1 MRCARSWRTARRT
14 IQPMSGLWCDA
25 KPSLSE
31 KRLTISYHSWN
42 VTSTASP
49 RPSISC
55 SCCSNVMPIATIPT
69 RSSRIES
76 TSSPFAS
83 WSLKSRS
90 IEPSESAPFD
100 SFTLYSETLTI
111 DVMSVTIE
119 HTSADMYACVM
130 SVHTPMRG
138 TCSPGVADARDE
150 EV

>member
-1 MRCARSWRTARRT
+1 
-14 IQPMSGLWCDA
+14 
-25 KPSLSE
+25 
-31 KRLTISYHSWN
+31 
-42 VTSTASP
+42 
-49 RPSISC
+49 
-55 SCCSNVMPIATIPT
+55 MPIATIPT

-130 SVHTPMRG
+130 SVLKASADG
-138 TCSPGVADARDE
+138 TATFETIYQKAEELHCDVVTAALNSMKRKKVISYDKEMGLLYPVDKDAVITLLKPDFDCFA
-150 EV
+150 